1 MIPNTDNRNC
11 WWVRRGSFQG
21 GEKKLVKRIEK
32 LILLAGIFKLE
43 NNSRQL
49 WKLFKHMFS
58 LMLLLRKASNNPELY
73 FYFSSHRRWGTA
85 DTLCGYTDTSS
96 LQACGLE
103 K

>member
-1 MIPNTDNRNC
+1 
-11 WWVRRGSFQG
+11 VRRGSFQG

-73 FYFSSHRRWGTA
+73 FYFSSHRDGEVQLILFVDLLIHPLSKLA
-85 DTLCGYTDTSS
+85 G
-96 LQACGLE
+96 
-103 K
+103 